1 MNKLLIALFT
11 ISFAGAAAADTD
23 QYRFAYTTA
32 DFSDAASVESLHE
45 RITRT
50 ARDYCPGYLPSKNI
64 AETRRCVEEVTDK
77 IVQSIN
83 APALSAMANGN
94 ADQVRIALEQ
104 QRHSHSTRG

>member
-1 MNKLLIALFT
+1 MNKLLIALLT
-11 ISFAGAAAADTD
+11 ISFAGTVAADAD
-23 QYRFAYTTA
+23 HYRLAYTTA
-32 DFSDAASVESLHE
+32 DFSDVASVEDLHE

-50 ARDYCPGYLPSKNI
+50 ARDYCPGYLPSKNL
-64 AETRRCVEEVTDK
+64 AETRRCVEEVTEE

-104 QRHSHSTRG
+104 QRHPHSTRG